1 MFFKNFPKFY
11 NKNFFLENFTAP
23 KIVLTAANQHYNFT
37 FWETSSSKRCSQIF
51 LSATTDT

>member
-11 NKNFFLENFTAP
+11 NKNFFLENFAAP
-23 KIVLTAANQHYNFT
+23 KFVLTAANQHYNLT
-37 FWETSSSKRCSQIF
+37 FWETSSSKRRSQIF